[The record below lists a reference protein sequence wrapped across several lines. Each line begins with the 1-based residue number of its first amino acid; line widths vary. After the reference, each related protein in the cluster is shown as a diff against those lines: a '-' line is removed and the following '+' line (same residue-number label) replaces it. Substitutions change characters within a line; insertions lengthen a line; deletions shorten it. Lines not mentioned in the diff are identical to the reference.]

1 MPAKPLKNSTAD
13 NQRTRI
19 LSDEE
24 IEQLSAVLA
33 ANPQHRDALDFFRVA
48 LGSAGRVDEILGIR
62 WQDVDGNRLRLFS
75 SKTGKARWLR
85 VPAVC
90 AIITARQA
98 DDGLGSETHA
108 FACREHRLRRIFR
121 EVLQAAGISYG
132 QQIEG
137 GWSIHDLRHTA
148 LTSLLANN
156 VDLATVSKEW
166 ADHYSIAR
174 TSRYLHP
181 TRRSQELATDA
192 SDQIV
197 RLAGGVPKA
206 SEGEGKREK

>member
-1 MPAKPLKNSTAD
+1 MPRPPAEAD
-13 NQRTRI
+13 IQGG
-19 LSDEE
+19 
-24 IEQLSAVLA
+24 
-33 ANPQHRDALDFFRVA
+33 VA
-48 LGSAGRVDEILGIR
+48 GGR
-62 WQDVDGNRLRLFS
+62 
-75 SKTGKARWLR
+75 
-85 VPAVC
+85 
-90 AIITARQA
+90 
-98 DDGLGSETHA
+98 
-108 FACREHRLRRIFR
+108 
-121 EVLQAAGISYG
+121 ISYG